1 MLDKRKRLDALKH
14 ATRTRQQR
22 LEALQLEFQ
31 RVKKAAGA
39 SAKHCDAR
47 TRKKEED
54 AMVVLIV

>member
-14 ATRTRQQR
+14 TTRTQQQR
-22 LEALQLEFQ
+22 LEALHLEYQ
-31 RVKKAAGA
+31 RVKKAAGTK
-39 SAKHCDAR
+39 AKHSDVR